1 VLAALRTK
9 LFGNGRD
16 ASKSSAKSRLHFVLV
31 QDRAGLTNEELS
43 RFKEEMVDVIER
55 YFVVKKEGFDISYER
70 KGETTTML
78 INSPIIVRKQ
88 GTVPTVKMNGSKHNA
103 SRKKRKEST
112 ASQQPAIEGQV

>member
-9 LFGNGRD
+9 LFGNSRD
-16 ASKSSAKSRLHFVLV
+16 ASKSTARSRLHFVLV

-55 YFVVKKEGFDISYER
+55 YFVVKKDGFDISYER

-88 GTVPTVKMNGSKHNA
+88 GSIPSGKINNKYISK
-103 SRKKRKEST
+103 KKKKNNQ
-112 ASQQPAIEGQV
+112 SQAAIESQV